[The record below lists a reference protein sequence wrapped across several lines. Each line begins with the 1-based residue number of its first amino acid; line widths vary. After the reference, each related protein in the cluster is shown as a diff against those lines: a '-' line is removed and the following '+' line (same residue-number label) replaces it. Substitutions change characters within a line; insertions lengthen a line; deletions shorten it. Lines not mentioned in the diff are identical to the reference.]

1 MNRHALQRIPNI
13 NAPCKGNLRMYG
25 MGYHKMIE
33 NRLKNKFANVICK
46 YSALPENKAVN
57 IDVSDR
63 PRFDP
68 RLQGNICS
76 SSIIPVPTIGVSA
89 HSKTE
94 ELEKSIVT
102 PQPSNI
108 KV

>member
-33 NRLKNKFANVICK
+33 NTVNPETADQHQSQPKKEDLIDLGNLRLKNKFANVICK

-68 RLQGNICS
+68 RLQGNI
-76 SSIIPVPTIGVSA
+76 
-89 HSKTE
+89 
-94 ELEKSIVT
+94 
-102 PQPSNI
+102 
-108 KV
+108 